1 VFFAHFAGKN
11 FINNFEGRKSIG
23 AHHTHSHERRSAQ
36 SLRNLKLALGLTSVY
51 MIAEAV
57 GGWLTNSLAL
67 LADAGHMLTDAAAL
81 TLTLA
86 AIWFASRPATSKKT
100 YGYYRY
106 EILAAFINGI
116 ALVLISLWVIYE
128 AFERWNSPPEVKGL
142 GLTII
147 AVGGLLVNLIAAY
160 LLHGD
165 HTHDLNMRGAWLHV
179 IGDALGSVMAIVA
192 GVLILAYDWVWA
204 DTVGSFLISLIIIF
218 GSWRLIRES
227 VNVLLEGTPARIN
240 LTAVEESIRQT
251 AEVEDVHDLHVW
263 TITSGMEALSV
274 HVVHRET
281 ISQTRLL
288 KKIREKLHDDFG
300 IDHLTIQLETPEEE
314 ASNSHNCF
322 SGANCFEPGVKAK
335 IPNN

>member
-1 VFFAHFAGKN
+1 M
-11 FINNFEGRKSIG
+11 G

-36 SLRNLKLALGLTSVY
+36 SLRNLKLALGLTFVY

-67 LADAGHMLTDAAAL
+67 LADAGHMLTDVAAL

-128 AFERWNSPPEVKGL
+128 AFERWNSPPEIKGL
-142 GLTII
+142 GLTVI
-147 AVGGLLVNLIAAY
+147 AGGGLLVNLIAAY

-165 HTHDLNMRGAWLHV
+165 HDHDLNMRGAWLHV
-179 IGDALGSVMAIVA
+179 IGDALGSVTAIVA
-192 GVLILAYDWVWA
+192 GILILAYGWVWA
-204 DTVGSFLISLIIIF
+204 DAVCSFLISLIIIF
-218 GSWRLIRES
+218 SAWRLIRES

-251 AEVEDVHDLHVW
+251 EEVEDVHDLHVW

-274 HVVHRET
+274 HIVHRET

-288 KKIREKLHDDFG
+288 KKIREKLHEDFG

-314 ASNSHNCF
+314 AANSHNCF
-322 SGANCFEPGVKAK
+322 SGANCFEPEIKVKVS
-335 IPNN
+335 NN